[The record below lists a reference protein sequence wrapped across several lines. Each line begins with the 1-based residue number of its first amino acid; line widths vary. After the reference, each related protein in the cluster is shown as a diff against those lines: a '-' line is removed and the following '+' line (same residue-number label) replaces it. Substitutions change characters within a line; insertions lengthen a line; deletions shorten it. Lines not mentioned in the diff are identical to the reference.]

1 MEQKD
6 WFKDRG
12 YPHFSNKTPLSTRK
26 DIESYISNPDNI
38 AKHSFYPLIFKEIS
52 QRRYKL
58 SDFDGVE
65 RRSHKKMK
73 DGEVISNKKSGKY
86 FMLHIL
92 MHIYTLFIP
101 NLYQLSMKNI

>member
-12 YPHFSNKTPLSTRK
+12 YPHFSNKTPLSVRK
-26 DIESYISNPDNI
+26 DIESYISNPNNV

-58 SDFDGVE
+58 SDFNGVE
-65 RRSHKKMK
+65 RRSHKKVK
-73 DGEVISNKKSGKY
+73 DGKVISNKKIRK
-86 FMLHIL
+86 
-92 MHIYTLFIP
+92 TLVLAYCPKRKELQFYRI
-101 NLYQLSMKNI
+101 